1 MAEKFSERTAGIWVP
16 LVFYW
21 VGGAYMLAFCG
32 TLASSAYHLV
42 VLGGLSIVIAIA
54 LFLLSRWAYWLGLFT
69 FPLMFAE
76 FAFALLNSVNVVGWY
91 PDYVNGAFQ
100 ASMIAYLVFLVLS
113 VLLLVD
119 KRNTL
124 KTDRFM
130 DMLGRLSSSSSS
142 LQEPKADSKAA

>member
-1 MAEKFSERTAGIWVP
+1 
-16 LVFYW
+16 
-21 VGGAYMLAFCG
+21 
-32 TLASSAYHLV
+32 
-42 VLGGLSIVIAIA
+42 
-54 LFLLSRWAYWLGLFT
+54 
-69 FPLMFAE
+69 MFAE